1 MKCASFAE
9 ICSQG
14 RGSSCHPDS
23 LSFLSSINSSKFYRI
38 NQNEPFTSIYLSLSL
53 SLSLSIYLSLSLSLS
68 LPSSS
73 ISCKN
78 EIKITNK
85 LKGKKNR
92 NTHLIVKPRFLTLSR
107 NFYQKLHATLKLR
120 QIPPQQT
127 LFTST
132 SRTKQ

>member
-1 MKCASFAE
+1 MPVLPKYAPRAAA
-9 ICSQG
+9 
-14 RGSSCHPDS
+14 PPVT
-23 LSFLSSINSSKFYRI
+23 LTPYLSSHLLTPPNSTELTRMNPS
-38 NQNEPFTSIYLSLSL
+38 SLSL
-53 SLSLSIYLSLSLSLS
+53 SLSLSIYLSLSLSLSPSLSLS